1 MGINRRVKT
10 MSKKP
15 KIITILGP
23 TAAGKTSLSIKLAKE
38 FNGEVVSADS
48 RQVYKGMDLGTGK
61 VTKEEAQG
69 VPHHLID
76 VIEPQEDFNVVKFQE
91 LAYEA
96 IDEILEKNKLPFF
109 VGGSSF
115 YLYSIIDGYVFPGV
129 PPKPDLRK
137 KLQGKPVD
145 EVYEKLK
152 ELDPNRAEELEK
164 NNKRRVIRSIEIAQ
178 ELGEVPDLENKPRYD
193 CLLLGVKHSRERLKE
208 LIAERLEKRFE
219 KGMVQEVK
227 DLHEQGVSWEQL
239 EEFGLE
245 YRWIARYLQDKV
257 DKEEMKDSLQTDI
270 EQFAKRQMTW
280 FKKDDRINW
289 VDNKEEAEKLT
300 ENFLN

>member
-1 MGINRRVKT
+1 MGFNRRIKT

-15 KIITILGP
+15 KVITILGP
-23 TAAGKTSLSIKLAKE
+23 TAAGKTSLSIKLAKK

-61 VTKEEAQG
+61 ITEEEAQG
-69 VPHHLID
+69 IPHHLID
-76 VIEPQEDFNVVKFQE
+76 VVKPQEDFNVVKFQE

-96 IDEILEKNKLPFF
+96 IDKILEKDKLPFF

-115 YLYSIIDGYVFPGV
+115 YLYSVVDGYVFPKV
-129 PPKPDLRK
+129 APKPKLRE
-137 KLQGKPVD
+137 KLQEKPVD

-152 ELDPNRAEELEK
+152 ELDPERAEELEK

-178 ELGEVPDLENKPRYD
+178 ELGKVPDLENKPRYD
-193 CLLLGVKHSRERLKE
+193 CLLLGIKHSRERLKE
-208 LIAERLEKRFE
+208 LIAERLEERFE
-219 KGMVQEVK
+219 KGMIQEVK

-245 YRWIARYLQDKV
+245 YRWIARFLQDKIN
-257 DKEEMKDSLQTDI
+257 KEEMKDSLQTDI

-280 FKKDDRINW
+280 FKKDDRIHW
-289 VDNKEEAEKLT
+289 VQGEQEAEKLIKD
-300 ENFLN
+300 FIK